1 MALQPCRE
9 CGHMVSTE
17 AASCPKCGVPSP
29 TKSAAPA
36 AATHDVVQDIATFA
50 GGNLATGEVIVY
62 RAHRHW
68 VLFGWAILIT
78 ILWGLFFILG
88 GPDLYMARW
97 FVFGV
102 AVIAWIASYI
112 VKQSTEFVITNKRVT
127 TKSGIVKRNS
137 LETLLEKVE
146 TVGIHQGLVGRL
158 LGFGD
163 VTVSGTG
170 GSHEVF
176 KTIAHPLELRRV
188 VHEQVERRKT
198 S

>member
-9 CGHMVSTE
+9 CGQMVSTE
-17 AASCPKCGVPSP
+17 ASACPNCGVPKP
-29 TKSAAPA
+29 TEAPVPA
-36 AATHDVVQDIATFA
+36 TTTIAGAATFTGD
-50 GGNLATGEVIVY
+50 NLATGEVIVY

-68 VLFGWAILIT
+68 VLFTWAILIT
-78 ILWGLFFILG
+78 IVWALFYFLG
-88 GPDLYMARW
+88 GPDLYLARW
-97 FVFGV
+97 FMFGV
-102 AVIAWIASYI
+102 AVIAWIVSYV

-127 TKSGIVKRNS
+127 TKTGIVKRNS

-146 TVGIHQGLVGRL
+146 TVGIHQGLLGRL

-176 KTIAHPLELRRV
+176 HTISDPLTLRRM
-188 VHEQVERRKT
+188 VHEQVERRKA
-198 S
+198 